1 MPSKKEILKKI
12 RKMDRPSRAE
22 LGAEKEEEEVPV
34 VKITYPSRFNYEGAG
49 GIMRLT
55 GGVKPWEYS
64 DNPRDMDHKRAGDP
78 VSAAKMTEEEK
89 YQEKLR
95 EFFEDVD

>member
-1 MPSKKEILKKI
+1 MPNKKEKLKKI

-22 LGAEKEEEEVPV
+22 LGAEKEEEVP
-34 VKITYPSRFNYEGAG
+34 VKITYPRRFDYEGAG

>member
-1 MPSKKEILKKI
+1 VPSKKEILKKI
-12 RKMDRPSRAE
+12 RVQKMDRPSREE
-22 LGAEKEEEEVPV
+22 LGAVLK
-34 VKITYPSRFNYEGAG
+34 KITYPRRFDYGGAG

>member
-1 MPSKKEILKKI
+1 MPNKKEILKKI

-22 LGAEKEEEEVPV
+22 LGAVIK
-34 VKITYPSRFNYEGAG
+34 KITYPSRSTYQGDG
-49 GIMRLT
+49 GLMRLT
-55 GGVKPWEYS
+55 GGVLPFEFSPYS
-64 DNPRDMDHKRAGDP
+64 RDMDHKRAGDP
-78 VSAAKMTEEEK
+78 VSEAKMTEEEK